1 MGSLEIRP
9 VHSTGDL
16 RRFIGLPYRL
26 YRDEPNW
33 VAPLRFERRQFL
45 DRRKNP
51 FFEHGRAEYFLALR
65 DGRVVGRVSA
75 QVDDNFQA
83 FQENSWGWFGFFECE
98 NDPEAAAAL
107 LERADQWL
115 RGQGCDRMVG
125 PADFTTNDECG
136 VLLEGHDRTPLI
148 LSPWTHRYYPEL
160 LEGAGM
166 AKAMDL
172 LMWELHISGRDKVNP
187 VIWKL
192 ADQVEERHGVTV
204 RPFRKK
210 DIEAEISRFME
221 VYNSAWEKNWGFVP
235 ITDDEIAFQAK
246 ALKQILVEEW
256 AFIARHTLIGERI
269 LGAAIALRPVAK
281 LVRSSHERVDG
292 GGYPDGLAGDAIPL
306 GARIVAVCDAY
317 DAMTS
322 DRPYQRRLGH
332 DDALVELRRCA
343 GTQFDPVVVE
353 AFCRVSARETA
364 DAAE

>member
-148 LSPWTHRYYPEL
+148 LSPWTHR
-160 LEGAGM
+160 
-166 AKAMDL
+166 
-172 LMWELHISGRDKVNP
+172 
-187 VIWKL
+187 
-192 ADQVEERHGVTV
+192 
-204 RPFRKK
+204 
-210 DIEAEISRFME
+210 
-221 VYNSAWEKNWGFVP
+221 
-235 ITDDEIAFQAK
+235 
-246 ALKQILVEEW
+246 
-256 AFIARHTLIGERI
+256 
-269 LGAAIALRPVAK
+269 
-281 LVRSSHERVDG
+281 
-292 GGYPDGLAGDAIPL
+292 
-306 GARIVAVCDAY
+306 
-317 DAMTS
+317 
-322 DRPYQRRLGH
+322 
-332 DDALVELRRCA
+332 
-343 GTQFDPVVVE
+343 
-353 AFCRVSARETA
+353 
-364 DAAE
+364 